1 MKTSLIILSLKAMAK
16 KKIPEKTSEVL
27 NLKIF
32 FLVPELLFNARV
44 EYIAEKDGR
53 QKFIEAEDFAEIT
66 EGALNQFLSPF
77 KSKLNEGEKIDR
89 ANMFFDFS
97 EKTSAAELFISNK
110 QGLKMKR
117 LINTQLR
124 MMKLIS
130 QKLS

>member
-117 LINTQLR
+117 LINTQL
-124 MMKLIS
+124 
-130 QKLS
+130 